1 MRGITFLK
9 IVIFFCFVILVSCA
23 YGTTTNTWTQSS
35 ESDFTKGTTQNVS
48 TYSTGEVRL
57 SQKMEIITGI
67 SSTFVWTM
75 TSDLKD
81 QVFVGTGDPGTVYLI
96 KSNSEAVEIFKT
108 PEIYVQSVTTDKYGN
123 LYVGTAPKGIIYKI
137 NTKNEVSVFCEL
149 PAIYIWDMV
158 VDSDSNLFVATGNG
172 GVLYK
177 ITSNGVPAIFFDSP
191 EANLLCL
198 LLDQFNNIYIGTE
211 PDGVIYKVTPA
222 GQAYVL
228 YDASEGEIH
237 CLAMDSS
244 GNIYAGTASG
254 VQAQILTA
262 PSGQPLTQTGVTT
275 SIFKEEK
282 TWDLNIPEELLL
294 AQPAPLYQPKT
305 YTKDADTAQKVTGIP
320 MVPNCVYKILQ
331 DGIVQKIFE
340 VSQALILGMSI
351 DTQDNLYVVTGNK
364 SGVYKIIKDNISG
377 NLINPEETQVLC
389 CHNTI
394 NDELYIGTGNT
405 GKVYKISTS
414 YEKEG
419 VFVSSV
425 LDTATQSDWGCIYWE
440 ETLLEETEIKL
451 FTRSGNCGKPDK
463 TWNDWSVP
471 YLLSGE
477 KIMSPPARFI
487 QYKAILQTT
496 DSDKTPVLE
505 TVSVT
510 YVSKNQPPKIV
521 NFAVEKE
528 TSGTPQKLPEA
539 KTNGKAESK
548 PQTPTSLKPHH
559 QMAQKS
565 IQWET
570 EDTNNDSLQLTI
582 LYKGLD
588 EKMWK
593 IIDKNTQKKGN
604 YTWDTLRIPDG
615 KYEVKLLVSDIPDN
629 PPEIAFNV
637 ENVIQNILVDNS
649 RPVIESVSAA
659 AGTDNKFIIT
669 GRIKDKHSN
678 VIKVQ
683 YTIDGQ
689 EWISAYPVDGIFD
702 SLDESFQITTKSL
715 TSGDYTIII
724 NAFDTEG
731 NVGIEKVVF
740 EIK

>member
-1 MRGITFLK
+1 MRGIAFLK
-9 IVIFFCFVILVSCA
+9 IVIFFYFVILVSCA
-23 YGTTTNTWTQSS
+23 YGTTTNTWIQSS
-35 ESDFTKGTTQNVS
+35 ESDFSKGTTQNVS
-48 TYSTGEVRL
+48 TYSTGEIRL

-67 SSTFVWTM
+67 SGTFVWTM
-75 TSDLKD
+75 TADLKD

-108 PEIYVQSVTTDKYGN
+108 PEIYVQSITTDKYGN
-123 LYVGTAPKGIIYKI
+123 LYVGTAPKGVIYKI
-137 NTKNEVSVFCEL
+137 DARKETSVFCDL
-149 PAIYIWDMV
+149 PAAYIWDMA
-158 VDSDSNLFVATGNG
+158 VDSDSNLFVATGND

-177 ITSNGVPAIFFDSP
+177 IAPDGTPLIFFDSP
-191 EANLLCL
+191 ETNLLNL
-198 LLDQFNNIYIGTE
+198 LVDKFNNIYIGT
-211 PDGVIYKVTPA
+211 
-222 GQAYVL
+222 
-228 YDASEGEIH
+228 
-237 CLAMDSS
+237 
-244 GNIYAGTASG
+244 ASG
-254 VQAQILTA
+254 VQAYIPTA

-282 TWDLNIPEELLL
+282 AWDLNIPEELLL
-294 AQPAPLYQPKT
+294 AQPAPLYQQKT
-305 YTKDADTAQKVTGIP
+305 QIKDADTAQKVTGIP
-320 MVPNCVYKILQ
+320 MVPNCVYKISQ
-331 DGIVQKIFE
+331 DGIAQKIFE

-364 SGVYKIIKDNISG
+364 SGVYKISKDNISSS
-377 NLINPEETQVLC
+377 LINPEETQVLC
-389 CHNTI
+389 CLNTI

-405 GKVYKISTS
+405 GKVYRISPS
-414 YEKEG
+414 YEKDG

-425 LDTATQSDWGCIYWE
+425 LDTVTQSDWGCIYWG
-440 ETLLEETEIKL
+440 ETLLEGTEIKL
-451 FTRSGNCGKPDK
+451 STRSGNCEKPDK

-505 TVSVT
+505 TVSVL

-548 PQTPTSLKPHH
+548 PQAPASLKPHH

-565 IQWET
+565 IQWEV
-570 EDTNNDSLQLTI
+570 EDPNNDSLQLTI
-582 LYKGLD
+582 FYKGLD

-604 YTWDTLRIPDG
+604 CTWDTLRIPDG
-615 KYEVKLLVSDIPDN
+615 KYEVKLLVSDMPDN
-629 PPEIAFNV
+629 PPEIALNA
-637 ENVIQNILVDNS
+637 ENVIQHILVDNS
-649 RPVIESVSAA
+649 SPVIESLSAA
-659 AGTDNKFIIT
+659 AGTEEKFIIT
-669 GRIKDKHSN
+669 GRVKDKYSN

-715 TSGDYTIII
+715 TSGGYTIIV
-724 NAFDTEG
+724 NVFDTER
-731 NVGIEKVVF
+731 NVGIERVVF